1 MTKCVRVLRQPSR
14 VLPLASRRPWQALD
28 QLARAPPLKQVKYP
42 LAESL
47 GSLKRYSLLP
57 LRLKPKRSNLAPVQ
71 KVAVVTEIAITV
83 IAVATVK
90 IELRVAIIQIAQR
103 KLLTL
108 ASKTKID
115 LVKKVVDVTVMSEM
129 NVIRSKTE
137 MIKQSLNRLK
147 LLYLI

>member
-1 MTKCVRVLRQPSR
+1 VR
-14 VLPLASRRPWQALD
+14 
-28 QLARAPPLKQVKYP
+28 YP

-47 GSLKRYSLLP
+47 GSLKRYSLLS

-83 IAVATVK
+83 IAVVIVK

-115 LVKKVVDVTVMSEM
+115 PVKKVGVVIVVSEM
-129 NVIRSKTE
+129 NAIRSKTE
-137 MIKQSLNRLK
+137 MIKQSLNKLK
-147 LLYLI
+147 LLRLM

>member
-1 MTKCVRVLRQPSR
+1 
-14 VLPLASRRPWQALD
+14 
-28 QLARAPPLKQVKYP
+28 
-42 LAESL
+42 
-47 GSLKRYSLLP
+47 
-57 LRLKPKRSNLAPVQ
+57 
-71 KVAVVTEIAITV
+71 
-83 IAVATVK
+83 
-90 IELRVAIIQIAQR
+90 
-103 KLLTL
+103 LTL

>member
-1 MTKCVRVLRQPSR
+1 
-14 VLPLASRRPWQALD
+14 
-28 QLARAPPLKQVKYP
+28 
-42 LAESL
+42 
-47 GSLKRYSLLP
+47 
-57 LRLKPKRSNLAPVQ
+57 
-71 KVAVVTEIAITV
+71 
-83 IAVATVK
+83 
-90 IELRVAIIQIAQR
+90 VAIIQIAQR